1 MFLTLRSMEWKDS
14 CNWPQSMREREC
26 WWMEPAITGIDKV
39 GHVRCGEDG
48 HGCAVNGKI
57 CSLVAGDAEGFDQY
71 KDDKTGQAT
80 R

>member
-1 MFLTLRSMEWKDS
+1 
-14 CNWPQSMREREC
+14 
-26 WWMEPAITGIDKV
+26 MEPAITSIDKV

-48 HGCAVNGKI
+48 HGCAVNMKI

-71 KDDKTGQAT
+71 KDDKTEQAT